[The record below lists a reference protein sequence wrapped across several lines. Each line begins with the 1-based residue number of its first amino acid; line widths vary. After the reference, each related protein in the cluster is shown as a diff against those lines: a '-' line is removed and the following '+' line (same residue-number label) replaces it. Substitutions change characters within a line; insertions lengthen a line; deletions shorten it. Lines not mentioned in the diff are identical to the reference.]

1 MESAG
6 VIFCSGG
13 ERMEQSSCMRE
24 FSRYTILSV
33 LGTLGVSCYIL
44 ADTFFVSKGLGTS
57 GLAALNLAIPVY
69 NFIHGTGLMLG
80 MGGATKFSVC
90 KSQGNQTLVDKIY
103 TNTIYLAALFSIIF
117 ILPGFFCPSQ
127 LALGL
132 GADQAVLEMTVI
144 YLRWLLLFSP
154 AFILNDVLL
163 CFVRNDA
170 NPQLAMSA
178 MLAGSLSN
186 VILDY
191 LFIFPLHMG
200 IFGAVFATGISPVI
214 SMLMMAPHWVN
225 NRNSFHLVRTD
236 VCIKILQWDLSLGF
250 PSLIAQISSG
260 IVMITFN
267 AIILKLEGNTGVAAY
282 GIVANISLVVVA
294 IYTGIAQG
302 AQPLVSRFY
311 GTNNRE
317 QIQAVLRYAIF
328 TTLALSGI
336 LYVLIFIFA
345 QPIAA
350 VFNSE
355 GNAKLQTIAVTGLKL
370 YFISTPF
377 VGYNIILATF
387 FTSIERAFPAHIL
400 SVLRGLVFII
410 PTAFFLSSLWKMTG
424 VWFAYPVT
432 EILVTLLGFVI
443 YKNERGKN
451 I

>member
-1 MESAG
+1 
-6 VIFCSGG
+6 
-13 ERMEQSSCMRE
+13 MEQPSCIRE
-24 FSRYTILSV
+24 FSRYTVLSV

-57 GLAALNLAIPVY
+57 GLAALNIAIPAY
-69 NFIHGTGLMLG
+69 NFIHGTGLMIG

-90 KSQGNQTLVDKIY
+90 KSQGNQMLVDKIY
-103 TNTIYLAALFSIIF
+103 TNTIYLAVLFSIAF
-117 ILPGFFCPSQ
+117 MLPGFFCPRQ
-127 LALGL
+127 LAFVL
-132 GADQAVLEMTVI
+132 GADMTILEMTAV

-170 NPQLAMSA
+170 NPQLAMCA
-178 MLAGSLSN
+178 MLIGSFFN
-186 VILDY
+186 VIMDY
-191 LFIFPLHMG
+191 IFIFPLHMG

-214 SMLMMAPHWVN
+214 SILMMTLHWMK
-225 NRNSFHLVRTD
+225 NRNSFHFAGRGICMKV
-236 VCIKILQWDLSLGF
+236 VQWDLSLGF

-267 AIILKLEGNTGVAAY
+267 SIILKLEGNTGVAAY
-282 GIVANISLVVVA
+282 GIIANISLVVVA

-302 AQPLVSRFY
+302 AQPLVSCFY
-311 GTNNRE
+311 GENNRE
-317 QIQAVLRYAIF
+317 QIQAVLCYAIF

-336 LYVLIFIFA
+336 LYVLIFVLA

-350 VFNSE
+350 IFNSE
-355 GNAKLQTIAVTGLKL
+355 CNARLQTIAVTGLKL

-400 SVLRGLVFII
+400 SVLRGLILII
-410 PTAFFLSSLWKMTG
+410 PTAFILSSLWKMTG

-432 EILVTLLGFVI
+432 EISAALLGFVI
-443 YKNERGKN
+443 YKNGKKRTACH
-451 I
+451 

>member
-1 MESAG
+1 
-6 VIFCSGG
+6 
-13 ERMEQSSCMRE
+13 MEQPSCIRE
-24 FSRYTILSV
+24 FSRYTVLSV

-57 GLAALNLAIPVY
+57 GLAALNIAIPVY
-69 NFIHGTGLMLG
+69 NFIHGTGLMIG

-90 KSQGNQTLVDKIY
+90 KSQGNQMLVDKIY
-103 TNTIYLAALFSIIF
+103 TNTIYLAVLFSIAF
-117 ILPGFFCPSQ
+117 MLPGFFCPRQ
-127 LALGL
+127 LAVVL
-132 GADQAVLEMTVI
+132 GADMTILEMTTI

-170 NPQLAMSA
+170 NPQLAMCA
-178 MLAGSLSN
+178 MLIGSFFY
-186 VILDY
+186 VIMDY
-191 LFIFPLHMG
+191 IFIFPLHMG

-214 SMLMMAPHWVN
+214 SILMMTLHWMK
-225 NRNSFHLVRTD
+225 NRNSFHFAGRGICMKV
-236 VCIKILQWDLSLGF
+236 VQWDLSLGF

-267 AIILKLEGNTGVAAY
+267 SIILKLEGNTGVAAY
-282 GIVANISLVVVA
+282 GIIANISLVVVA

-311 GTNNRE
+311 GENNRE
-317 QIQAVLRYAIF
+317 QIQAVLCYAIF

-336 LYVLIFIFA
+336 LYVLIFVLA

-350 VFNSE
+350 IFNSE
-355 GNAKLQTIAVTGLKL
+355 CNARLQTIAVTGLKL

-400 SVLRGLVFII
+400 SLLRGLILII
-410 PTAFFLSSLWKMTG
+410 PTAFILSSLWKMTG

-432 EILVTLLGFVI
+432 EISAALLGFVI
-443 YKNERGKN
+443 YKNGKKRTACH
-451 I
+451 

>member
-1 MESAG
+1 
-6 VIFCSGG
+6 
-13 ERMEQSSCMRE
+13 MEQPSCIRE
-24 FSRYTILSV
+24 FSRYTVLSV

-57 GLAALNLAIPVY
+57 GLAALNIAIPAY
-69 NFIHGTGLMLG
+69 NFIHGTGLMIG

-90 KSQGNQTLVDKIY
+90 KSQGNQMLVDKIY
-103 TNTIYLAALFSIIF
+103 TNTIYLAVLFSIAF
-117 ILPGFFCPSQ
+117 MLPGFFCPRQ
-127 LALGL
+127 LAFVL
-132 GADQAVLEMTVI
+132 GADMTILEMTAV

-170 NPQLAMSA
+170 NPQLAMCA
-178 MLAGSLSN
+178 MLIGSFFN
-186 VILDY
+186 VIMDY
-191 LFIFPLHMG
+191 IFIFPLHMG

-214 SMLMMAPHWVN
+214 SILMMTLHWMK
-225 NRNSFHLVRTD
+225 NRNSFHFAGRGICMKV
-236 VCIKILQWDLSLGF
+236 VQWDLSLGF

-267 AIILKLEGNTGVAAY
+267 SIILKLEGNTGVAAY
-282 GIVANISLVVVA
+282 GIIANISLVVVA

-302 AQPLVSRFY
+302 AQPLVSCFY
-311 GTNNRE
+311 GENNRE
-317 QIQAVLRYAIF
+317 QIQAVLCYAIF

-336 LYVLIFIFA
+336 LYVLIFVLA

-350 VFNSE
+350 IFNSE
-355 GNAKLQTIAVTGLKL
+355 CNARLQTIAVTGLKL

-400 SVLRGLVFII
+400 SLLRGLILII
-410 PTAFFLSSLWKMTG
+410 PTAFILSSLWKMTG

-432 EILVTLLGFVI
+432 EISAALLGFVI
-443 YKNERGKN
+443 YKNGKKRTACH
-451 I
+451 

>member
-1 MESAG
+1 
-6 VIFCSGG
+6 
-13 ERMEQSSCMRE
+13 MEQPSCIRE
-24 FSRYTILSV
+24 FSRYTVLSV

-57 GLAALNLAIPVY
+57 GLAALNIAIPVY
-69 NFIHGTGLMLG
+69 NFIHGTGLMIG

-90 KSQGNQTLVDKIY
+90 KSQGNQMLVDKIY
-103 TNTIYLAALFSIIF
+103 TNTIYLAVLFSIAF
-117 ILPGFFCPSQ
+117 MLPGFFCPRQ
-127 LALGL
+127 LAFVL
-132 GADQAVLEMTVI
+132 GADMTILEMTAV

-170 NPQLAMSA
+170 NPQLAMCA
-178 MLAGSLSN
+178 MLIGSFFN
-186 VILDY
+186 VIMDY
-191 LFIFPLHMG
+191 IFIFPLHMG

-214 SMLMMAPHWVN
+214 SILMMTLHWMK
-225 NRNSFHLVRTD
+225 NRNSFHFAGRGICMKV
-236 VCIKILQWDLSLGF
+236 VQWDLSLGF

-267 AIILKLEGNTGVAAY
+267 SIILKLEGNTGVAAY
-282 GIVANISLVVVA
+282 GIIANISLVVVA

-311 GTNNRE
+311 GENNRE
-317 QIQAVLRYAIF
+317 QIQAVLCYAIF

-336 LYVLIFIFA
+336 LYVLIFVLA

-350 VFNSE
+350 IFNSE
-355 GNAKLQTIAVTGLKL
+355 CNARLQTIAVTGLKL

-400 SVLRGLVFII
+400 SLLRGLILII
-410 PTAFFLSSLWKMTG
+410 PTAFILSSLWKMIG
-424 VWFAYPVT
+424 VWFTYPVT
-432 EILVTLLGFVI
+432 EILVALLGFVI
-443 YKNERGKN
+443 YKNERRKEKN
-451 I
+451 V

>member
-1 MESAG
+1 
-6 VIFCSGG
+6 
-13 ERMEQSSCMRE
+13 MEQPSCIRE
-24 FSRYTILSV
+24 FSRYTVLSV

-57 GLAALNLAIPVY
+57 GLAALNIAIPVY
-69 NFIHGTGLMLG
+69 NFIHGTGLMIG

-90 KSQGNQTLVDKIY
+90 KSQGNQMLVDKIY
-103 TNTIYLAALFSIIF
+103 TNTIYLAVLFSIAF
-117 ILPGFFCPSQ
+117 MLPGFFCPRQ
-127 LALGL
+127 LAFVL
-132 GADQAVLEMTVI
+132 GADMTILEMTAV

-170 NPQLAMSA
+170 NPQLAMCA
-178 MLAGSLSN
+178 MLIGSFFN
-186 VILDY
+186 VIMDY
-191 LFIFPLHMG
+191 IFIFPLHMG

-214 SMLMMAPHWVN
+214 SILMMTLHWMK
-225 NRNSFHLVRTD
+225 NRNSFHFAGRGICMKV
-236 VCIKILQWDLSLGF
+236 VQWDLSLGF

-267 AIILKLEGNTGVAAY
+267 SIILKLEGNTGVAAY
-282 GIVANISLVVVA
+282 GIIANISLVVVA

-302 AQPLVSRFY
+302 AQPLVSCFY
-311 GTNNRE
+311 GENNRE
-317 QIQAVLRYAIF
+317 QIQAVLCYAIF

-336 LYVLIFIFA
+336 LYVLIFVLA

-350 VFNSE
+350 IFNSE
-355 GNAKLQTIAVTGLKL
+355 CNARLQTIAVTGLKL

-400 SVLRGLVFII
+400 SLLRGLILII
-410 PTAFFLSSLWKMTG
+410 PTAFILSSLWKMTG

-432 EILVTLLGFVI
+432 EISVALLGFVI
-443 YKNERGKN
+443 YKNGKKRTACH
-451 I
+451 

>member
-1 MESAG
+1 MAQPCC
-6 VIFCSGG
+6 I
-13 ERMEQSSCMRE
+13 RE
-24 FSRYTILSV
+24 FSRYTVLRV
-33 LGTLGVSCYIL
+33 LGRLGVSCCL
-44 ADTFFVSKGLGTS
+44 LVARFLVFKGFGIS
-57 GLAALNLAIPVY
+57 GLAALNIAIPAY
-69 NFIHGTGLMLG
+69 NFIHGTGLMIG

-90 KSQGNQTLVDKIY
+90 KSQGNQMLVDKIY
-103 TNTIYLAALFSIIF
+103 TNTIYLAVLFSIAF
-117 ILPGFFCPSQ
+117 MLPGFFCPRQ
-127 LALGL
+127 LAFVL
-132 GADQAVLEMTVI
+132 GADMTILEMTAV

-170 NPQLAMSA
+170 NPQLAMCA
-178 MLAGSLSN
+178 MLIGSFFN
-186 VILDY
+186 VIMDY
-191 LFIFPLHMG
+191 IFIFPLHMG

-214 SMLMMAPHWVN
+214 SILMMTLHWMK
-225 NRNSFHLVRTD
+225 NRNSFHFAGRGICMKV
-236 VCIKILQWDLSLGF
+236 VQWDLSLGF

-267 AIILKLEGNTGVAAY
+267 SIILKLEGNTGVAAY
-282 GIVANISLVVVA
+282 GIIANISLVVVA

-311 GTNNRE
+311 GENNRE
-317 QIQAVLRYAIF
+317 QIQAVLCYAIF

-336 LYVLIFIFA
+336 LYVLIFVLA

-350 VFNSE
+350 IFNSE
-355 GNAKLQTIAVTGLKL
+355 CNARLQTIAVTGLKL

-400 SVLRGLVFII
+400 SLLRGLILII
-410 PTAFFLSSLWKMTG
+410 PTAFILSSLWKMTG

-432 EILVTLLGFVI
+432 EISAALLGFVI
-443 YKNERGKN
+443 YKNGKKRTACH
-451 I
+451 

>member
-1 MESAG
+1 
-6 VIFCSGG
+6 
-13 ERMEQSSCMRE
+13 MEQPSCIRE
-24 FSRYTILSV
+24 FSRYTVLSV

-57 GLAALNLAIPVY
+57 GLAALNIAIPAY
-69 NFIHGTGLMLG
+69 NFIHGTGLMIG

-90 KSQGNQTLVDKIY
+90 KSQGNQMLVDKIY
-103 TNTIYLAALFSIIF
+103 TNTIYLAVLFSIAF
-117 ILPGFFCPSQ
+117 MLPGFFCPRQ
-127 LALGL
+127 LAFVL
-132 GADQAVLEMTVI
+132 GADMTILEMTAV
-144 YLRWLLLFSP
+144 YLRSLLLFSP

-170 NPQLAMSA
+170 NPQLAMCA
-178 MLAGSLSN
+178 MLIGSFFN
-186 VILDY
+186 VIMDY
-191 LFIFPLHMG
+191 IFIFPLHMG

-214 SMLMMAPHWVN
+214 SILMMTLHWMK
-225 NRNSFHLVRTD
+225 NRNSFHFAGRGICMKV
-236 VCIKILQWDLSLGF
+236 VQWDLSLGF

-267 AIILKLEGNTGVAAY
+267 SIILKLEGNTGVAAY
-282 GIVANISLVVVA
+282 GIIANISLVVVA

-302 AQPLVSRFY
+302 AQPLVSCFY
-311 GTNNRE
+311 GENNRE
-317 QIQAVLRYAIF
+317 QIQAVLCYAIF

-336 LYVLIFIFA
+336 LYVLIFVLA

-350 VFNSE
+350 IFNSE
-355 GNAKLQTIAVTGLKL
+355 CNARLQTIAVTGLKL

-400 SVLRGLVFII
+400 SLLRGLILII
-410 PTAFFLSSLWKMTG
+410 PTAFILSSLWKMTG

-432 EILVTLLGFVI
+432 EISAALLGFVI
-443 YKNERGKN
+443 YKNGKKRTACH
-451 I
+451 

>member
-1 MESAG
+1 
-6 VIFCSGG
+6 
-13 ERMEQSSCMRE
+13 MEQPSCIRE
-24 FSRYTILSV
+24 FSRYTVLSV

-57 GLAALNLAIPVY
+57 GLAALNIAIPVY
-69 NFIHGTGLMLG
+69 NFIHGTGLMIG

-90 KSQGNQTLVDKIY
+90 KSQGNQMLVDKIY
-103 TNTIYLAALFSIIF
+103 TNTIYLAVLFSIAF
-117 ILPGFFCPSQ
+117 MLPGFFCPRQ
-127 LALGL
+127 LAFVL
-132 GADQAVLEMTVI
+132 GADMTILEMTAV

-170 NPQLAMSA
+170 NPQLAMCA
-178 MLAGSLSN
+178 MLIGSFFN
-186 VILDY
+186 VIMDY
-191 LFIFPLHMG
+191 IFIFPLHMG

-214 SMLMMAPHWVN
+214 SILMMTLHWMK
-225 NRNSFHLVRTD
+225 NRNSFHFAGRGICMKV
-236 VCIKILQWDLSLGF
+236 VQWDLSLGF

-267 AIILKLEGNTGVAAY
+267 SIILKLEGNTGVAAY
-282 GIVANISLVVVA
+282 GIIANISLVVVA

-311 GTNNRE
+311 GENNRE
-317 QIQAVLRYAIF
+317 QIQAVLCYAIF

-336 LYVLIFIFA
+336 LYVLIFVLA

-350 VFNSE
+350 IFNSE
-355 GNAKLQTIAVTGLKL
+355 CNARLQTIAVTGLKL

-400 SVLRGLVFII
+400 SLLRGLILII
-410 PTAFFLSSLWKMTG
+410 PTAFILSSLWKMTG

-432 EILVTLLGFVI
+432 EISAALLGFVI
-443 YKNERGKN
+443 YKNGKKRTACH
-451 I
+451 